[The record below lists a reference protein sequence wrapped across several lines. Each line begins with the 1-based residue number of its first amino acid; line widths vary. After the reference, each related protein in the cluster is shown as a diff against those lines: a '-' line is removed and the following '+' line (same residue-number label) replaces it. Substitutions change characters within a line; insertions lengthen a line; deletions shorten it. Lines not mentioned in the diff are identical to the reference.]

1 MTDSEGNSS
10 DTSTFTLTI
19 GGYVTPVEI
28 IEVKEVIE
36 IETPI
41 PKITKITNRGLITIK
56 WSMSMKVPTANK
68 LKSIPTDIEKW
79 TDE

>member
-1 MTDSEGNSS
+1 LKDSTGNSS
-10 DTSTFTLTI
+10 DTLRFTITI
-19 GGYVTPVEI
+19 GGYVTPVVI
-28 IEVKEVIE
+28 KEVKEVIE

-41 PKITKITNRGLITIK
+41 PKITKVTNRGLITIE

-68 LKSIPTDIEKW
+68 LATIPTDIEKW